1 MYGKYDSKMR
11 FTSQVSLADKSMTE
25 DWENEDN
32 VAYEKLNFEAKKRQ
46 KKVQD
51 IQKIVQEVIKDHIA
65 KVKLQVTGE
74 DYILPS

>member
-32 VAYEKLNFEAKKRQ
+32 VAYEKLNFEAKKRL